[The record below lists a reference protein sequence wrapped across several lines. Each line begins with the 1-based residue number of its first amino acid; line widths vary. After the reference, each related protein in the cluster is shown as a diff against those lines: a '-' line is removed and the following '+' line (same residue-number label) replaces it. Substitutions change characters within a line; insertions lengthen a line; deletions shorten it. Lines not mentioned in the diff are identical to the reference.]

1 MLGFSYSSSNKSK
14 VHLRPKKKE
23 EMRIARLGPINQEKP
38 AVIVSDTEAVFVDDV
53 ISDFNRIELEN
64 SAISKVEKLDLSSRP
79 KVKISDFRI
88 GSPVARPTKVICVGL
103 NYAKHAVESGMTA
116 PAEPVIFMKAPDTV
130 IGANDD
136 VVVPPNSQKTD
147 YEVELCVVIGK
158 NALYLKSPEDAA
170 AHILGYTISQDISER
185 HWQIERSGQWVKGKS
200 FPTFNPM
207 GPWIVTKDELAK
219 NGLDPSNLA
228 LSCTIDGE
236 VRQNSRTD
244 DLIFGINH
252 CVWYISQFME
262 LKAGDVINTG
272 TPEGVGFGFRPEK
285 YLKGGEN
292 IVTTI
297 EGIGTIKN
305 KVVNYK

>member
-1 MLGFSYSSSNKSK
+1 
-14 VHLRPKKKE
+14 
-23 EMRIARLGPINQEKP
+23 MRIARLGPINQEKP
-38 AVIVSDTEAVFVDDV
+38 AVIVSDTEAVFIDDV

-64 SAISKVEKLDLSSRP
+64 SAISKLEKLDLSTRP

-272 TPEGVGFGFRPEK
+272 TPAGVGMGFKPEK

-305 KVVNYK
+305 KVINYK